1 MARTSQSGRAMPIV
15 ILSVVTAMFLIV
27 GGDAAG
33 KVLGGMG
40 FAPFFVAWARF
51 ALAVIVLAPLS
62 GMQRHEWRLMLDWRL
77 ILRAALIAGGIACI
91 LTALK
96 TEPMANAFAGFFIGP
111 VVAFVLS
118 ALILK
123 ERVTVLRAGLL
134 AVSFAGVLIVVRP
147 GFGVSV
153 GMGFAVLAGCL
164 HGGYLVTTRW
174 LAPGFRPRFLLLS
187 QLAIG
192 TVLLAPFAVGGAG
205 AFSAVAMGLLTI
217 SALGSAIGNLLL
229 VQVNRTTPAGVIA
242 PLIYSQL
249 IAAMVLGLL
258 VFGDWPDRWTLVGLV
273 VIIAA
278 GVGSAL
284 AAGRGR

>member
-1 MARTSQSGRAMPIV
+1 MPLPHV
-15 ILSVVTAMFLIV
+15 ILFVVTAMFLIV

-205 AFSAVAMGLLTI
+205 AFSAATMGLLTI

>member
-1 MARTSQSGRAMPIV
+1 MPLPFV
-15 ILSVVTAMFLIV
+15 ILSVVAAMFLIV

-33 KVLGGMG
+33 KILSAQG

-51 ALAVIVLAPLS
+51 ALAAVILLPFS
-62 GMQRHEWRLMLDWRL
+62 GIQRHEWRMLADWRL
-77 ILRAALIAGGIACI
+77 ILRAALIAGGICFI

-96 TEPMANAFAGFFIGP
+96 TEPLANAFAGFFIGP

-118 ALILK
+118 AILLK
-123 ERVTVLRAGLL
+123 ERVTVLRAILL
-134 AVSFAGVLIVVRP
+134 ALSFCGVLIVVRP
-147 GFGVSV
+147 GFGFTA
-153 GMGFAVLAGCL
+153 GMGFAVLAGCF
-164 HGGYLVTTRW
+164 HGSYLVATRW
-174 LAPGFRPRFLLLS
+174 LAPGYRPRFLLIS
-187 QLAIG
+187 QLIIGAVLLSPFAASGVGAFDAPVAGLLAISAIG
-192 TVLLAPFAVGGAG
+192 
-205 AFSAVAMGLLTI
+205 SAM
-217 SALGSAIGNLLL
+217 GNLLL

-249 IAAMVLGLL
+249 IAAMIFGL
-258 VFGDWPDRWTLVGLV
+258 VIFGDWPDGWTLVGLM

>member
-1 MARTSQSGRAMPIV
+1 MPLPLV
-15 ILSVVTAMFLIV
+15 ILSVVAAMFLIV

-33 KVLGGMG
+33 KALSAAG

-51 ALAVIVLAPLS
+51 ALAAILLLPLS
-62 GMQRHEWRLMLDWRL
+62 GMQRHEWRMLGDWRL
-77 ILRAALIAGGIACI
+77 ILRAALIAGGICCI

-123 ERVTVLRAGLL
+123 ERVTVLRAALL

-147 GFGVSV
+147 GFGVTT
-153 GMGFAVLAGCL
+153 GMAFAVLAGCL
-164 HGGYLVTTRW
+164 HGGYLVATRW
-174 LAPGFRPRFLLLS
+174 LAPDFRPRFLLIS
-187 QLAIG
+187 QLMIG
-192 TVLLAPFAVGGAG
+192 AVLLAPLAVGGASG
-205 AFSAVAMGLLTI
+205 FDGKIIGLLAI

-249 IAAMVLGLL
+249 IAAMLFGLL
-258 VFGDWPDRWTLVGLV
+258 FFGDWPDAWTMVGLA
-273 VIIAA
+273 VIMVA

>member
-1 MARTSQSGRAMPIV
+1 MPLPLV
-15 ILSVVTAMFLIV
+15 ILSVVAAMFLIV

-33 KVLGGMG
+33 KALSALG

-51 ALAVIVLAPLS
+51 ALAAVLLLPLS
-62 GMQRHEWRLMLDWRL
+62 GIQRHEWRMLADWRL
-77 ILRAALIAGGIACI
+77 ILRAALIAGGICGI

-134 AVSFAGVLIVVRP
+134 AVSFVGVLIVVRP
-147 GFGVSV
+147 GFGVTP
-153 GMGFAVLAGCL
+153 GMGFAVLAGCF

-174 LAPGFRPRFLLLS
+174 LAPGFRPRFLLIS
-187 QLAIG
+187 QLLIG
-192 TVLLAPFAVGGAG
+192 TVLLAPFAVGGVGTFTSG
-205 AFSAVAMGLLTI
+205 AVGLLVL

-249 IAAMVLGLL
+249 IAAMVYGLAI
-258 VFGDWPDRWTLVGLV
+258 FGDWPDGWTMIGLV
-273 VIIAA
+273 VIAVA